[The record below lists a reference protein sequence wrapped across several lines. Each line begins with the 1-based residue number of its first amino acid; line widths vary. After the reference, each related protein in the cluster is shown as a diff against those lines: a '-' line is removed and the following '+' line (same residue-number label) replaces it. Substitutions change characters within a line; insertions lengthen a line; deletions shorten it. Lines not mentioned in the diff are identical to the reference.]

1 MDIVKKVK
9 DVFKKKD
16 GAPKTEKDKRLEALM
31 KEKEQATKEGEPWV
45 AVLDTKI
52 NEDNIRNG
60 FFELD
65 WNNEFIEKLL
75 DAGYKGE
82 TNEQIV
88 DGWFKTIARNIL
100 QEEGMDPDR
109 GAGYINVKDLGK
121 DKSEI
126 SQEIKMTDS
135 DEKQRGLDATMEN
148 EGARDLSPMVQIS
161 IKEYDRLKERSRYIT
176 DKDLISMI
184 DKLEFFVKEL
194 RKHIVRIDI
203 D

>member
-1 MDIVKKVK
+1 MDVIKKVK

-16 GAPKTEKDKRLEALM
+16 DAPKTEKDKRLEALM
-31 KEKEQATKEGEPWV
+31 KEKEEATKSGEAWV

-100 QEEGMDPDR
+100 QEEGMDTDR

-126 SQEIKMTDS
+126 SQE
-135 DEKQRGLDATMEN
+135 KQ
-148 EGARDLSPMVQIS
+148 
-161 IKEYDRLKERSRYIT
+161 
-176 DKDLISMI
+176 
-184 DKLEFFVKEL
+184 
-194 RKHIVRIDI
+194 
-203 D
+203 

>member
-1 MDIVKKVK
+1 MDVIKKVK

-16 GAPKTEKDKRLEALM
+16 DAPKTEKDKRLEALM
-31 KEKEQATKEGEPWV
+31 KEKEEATKSGEAWV

-100 QEEGMDPDR
+100 QEEGMDTDR

-126 SQEIKMTDS
+126 SQEIK
-135 DEKQRGLDATMEN
+135 
-148 EGARDLSPMVQIS
+148 
-161 IKEYDRLKERSRYIT
+161 
-176 DKDLISMI
+176 
-184 DKLEFFVKEL
+184 
-194 RKHIVRIDI
+194 
-203 D
+203 